1 MTANQKLL
9 RDFLQDLL
17 DTIIIPAQKLEP
29 VKSGTIRTLEGL
41 ESVERALLALYNA
54 LALIEPSIKPQEDT
68 EEARERAQL
77 ANMRAL
83 KEKRAPYMEVSANFL
98 KRLKNYMDLLYG
110 EAIAEVQAAA
120 KNGSKGVHLT
130 VEPVNAGRTSLWRYS
145 PLMLY
150 AKQLDKTVWME
161 LLRGYQV
168 RMRALYSDALVSG
181 MKDCKNMVRGA
192 PVDDQDVLFTA
203 EQHDGLAVAA
213 RKMTVKR
220 SQTLARTLRASS
232 GDKALRR
239 GGSQN
244 GTFYPW
250 EAVDHALG
258 EITPVLLAEQA
269 FVIDFFH
276 ATTTETKDF
285 AEVVQATLPENRRG
299 PADPMRKQYEPDQD
313 MVQLVAN
320 VMNDMFGFL
329 PTEMQS
335 LVGWAT
341 GVGALQGVG
350 VLHALHQKMLIVD
363 DGFFYRAL
371 HAISTRLTNEWTRF
385 LAAQLRAIEDTKVK
399 IKKRSGVIYFMRVFP
414 QFSAHIEGMLPPAS
428 DERGEVRA
436 LVDDAYRQVIKAM
449 FDSLRA
455 IAKEAPASAPHA
467 AAGDPEDKEALNY
480 HILLIENMNHYV
492 ENVDVRDDEV
502 LADGSR
508 KAREELDEH
517 LSLYVDA
524 VIRRPLGKIM
534 VGHIA
539 ATFTIDDAN
548 QTQDFTDSLA
558 HALDA
563 LGAGTAPASLATKP
577 AFAPHVPRKLAA
589 AHEPRELRRAV
600 DALRRRVEKHF
611 SGDASASV
619 TAAAA
624 TFAGAVVAATS
635 TTAAGGGG
643 GEDTARV
650 LMGKVLAGCEER
662 FAKEVERFRT
672 VPRGVYGEEFAGVAA
687 SREDVAKW
695 FGGAR

>member
-9 RDFLQDLL
+9 RDFLKNLL
-17 DTIIIPAQKLEP
+17 DTVMIPPQKLEP
-29 VKSGTIRTLEGL
+29 IVSGNIIKLDGL
-41 ESVERALLALYNA
+41 ESVERALLLLYNA
-54 LALIEPSIKPQEDT
+54 LALIDPSIMPPDDS
-68 EEARERAQL
+68 EEAKERAQL
-77 ANMRAL
+77 SKMRAL
-83 KEKRAPYMEVSANFL
+83 QEKRGPYMVVNANFL
-98 KRLKNYMDLLYG
+98 KRLKNYMDIIYG
-110 EAIAEVQAAA
+110 QTAMEVQAAA
-120 KNGSKGVHLT
+120 KSGSKAAHLT
-130 VEPVNAGRTSLWRYS
+130 VEFVNAGRTSLWRYS

-150 AKQLDKTVWME
+150 AKQLDKTVWMD
-161 LLRGYQV
+161 LLRGYQA
-168 RMRALYSDALVSG
+168 RMRTLYSDALASS

-203 EQHDGLAVAA
+203 NEHQDGLAIAA

-239 GGSQN
+239 AGSQS

-258 EITPVLLAEQA
+258 EITPILLSEQS
-269 FVIDFFH
+269 FLIDFFH
-276 ATTTETKDF
+276 ASTTETMDF
-285 AEVVQATLPENRRG
+285 AEAVQASLPENRRG

-329 PTEMQS
+329 PTELQS

-350 VLHALHQKMLIVD
+350 VLHALHQKMGIVD

-371 HAISTRLTNEWTRF
+371 HTLSTRLTNDWTRF
-385 LAAQLRAIEDTKVK
+385 LSAQIRAIEDTKVK

-414 QFSAHIEGMLPPAS
+414 HFSAHIEGMLPPAS
-428 DERGEVRA
+428 EVKGEVRE
-436 LVDDAYRQVIKAM
+436 LVDEAYRQVIKAM

-455 IAKEAPASAPHA
+455 IAKEAPSTAPHA

-502 LADGSR
+502 LTDGSR

-534 VGHIA
+534 VGLSSLL
-539 ATFTIDDAN
+539 ATDAN
-548 QTQDFTDSLA
+548 CGPGLHRLA
-558 HALDA
+558 RARARRARRRHR
-563 LGAGTAPASLATKP
+563 AG
-577 AFAPHVPRKLAA
+577 
-589 AHEPRELRRAV
+589 EPR
-600 DALRRRVEKHF
+600 DQ
-611 SGDASASV
+611 ASV
-619 TAAAA
+619 RAARAAQARGRARAARAAPGGGCAAAA
-624 TFAGAVVAATS
+624 
-635 TTAAGGGG
+635 
-643 GEDTARV
+643 R
-650 LMGKVLAGCEER
+650 
-662 FAKEVERFRT
+662 
-672 VPRGVYGEEFAGVAA
+672 
-687 SREDVAKW
+687 REAL
-695 FGGAR
+695 